1 MTQESNGS
9 NYQEDYA
16 KLESIIIKM
25 LEHISALENV
35 DQEFQDTL
43 NDFVYEVVGQVKYL
57 LTMYDQ
63 NIQKYN
69 QTLENMG
76 TVIDGLNCSKG
87 VKASLK
93 ASLPQKG

>member
-16 KLESIIIKM
+16 KLEAIIVKM
-25 LEHISALENV
+25 LDHISALDNV
-35 DQEFQDTL
+35 DQELQDTL

-69 QTLENMG
+69 QTLENMD

>member
-25 LEHISALENV
+25 LEHVSALENV
-35 DQEFQDTL
+35 DQELQDTL

-63 NIQKYN
+63 NLQKYN
-69 QTLENMG
+69 QTLENMD
-76 TVIDGLNCSKG
+76 TIIDGLNCSKG

>member
-16 KLESIIIKM
+16 KLEAIIIKM
-25 LEHISALENV
+25 LEHVSALDNV
-35 DQEFQDTL
+35 DQELQDTL

-57 LTMYDQ
+57 LIMYDQ

-69 QTLENMG
+69 QTLENMD
-76 TVIDGLNCSKG
+76 TVIDELNCSKG

-93 ASLPQKG
+93 ASLPKKG

>member
-16 KLESIIIKM
+16 KLEAIIIKM
-25 LEHISALENV
+25 LEHVSALDNV
-35 DQEFQDTL
+35 DQELQDTL

-63 NIQKYN
+63 NIQEYN
-69 QTLENMG
+69 QTLENMD
-76 TVIDGLNCSKG
+76 TVIDELNCSKG

-93 ASLPQKG
+93 DSLPKKG

>member
-16 KLESIIIKM
+16 KLEAIIIKM
-25 LEHISALENV
+25 LEHVSALDNV
-35 DQEFQDTL
+35 DQELQDTL

-57 LTMYDQ
+57 LSMYDQ

-69 QTLENMG
+69 HTLENMD